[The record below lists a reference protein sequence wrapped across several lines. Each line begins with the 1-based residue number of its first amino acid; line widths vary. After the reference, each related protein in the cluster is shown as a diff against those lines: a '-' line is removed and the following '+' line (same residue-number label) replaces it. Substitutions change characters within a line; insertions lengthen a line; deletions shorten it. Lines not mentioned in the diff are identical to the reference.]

1 MPDMTTGRRKSRR
14 EAAFAL
20 YQQDLLDRDAEGAL
34 SRLST
39 ETIPGRAD
47 PYGRRLVQG
56 VLDHREEIDAL
67 LSAHLE
73 GWTLARLAPLER
85 NILRLATYEL
95 EWVPDVPPAVVM
107 SEAVTLTKRY
117 CSDEAARLVNGVLGA
132 LAAR

>member
-1 MPDMTTGRRKSRR
+1 V
-14 EAAFAL
+14 
-20 YQQDLLDRDAEGAL
+20 
-34 SRLST
+34 SRLSA
-39 ETIPGRAD
+39 ETLPGQAD

-95 EWVPDVPPAVVM
+95 EWVPDVPPAVAM
-107 SEAVTLTKRY
+107 SEAVMLTKRY

>member
-1 MPDMTTGRRKSRR
+1 MPDKTTGRRKSRR
-14 EAAFAL
+14 DAAFVL
-20 YQQDLLDRDAEGAL
+20 YQQDLLDRDVESAL
-34 SRLST
+34 SRLSA
-39 ETIPGRAD
+39 EAVPGQVD
-47 PYGRRLVQG
+47 PYGHRLVQG

-95 EWVPDVPPAVVM
+95 KWVPDVPPAVAM

>member
-1 MPDMTTGRRKSRR
+1 MATGRRKSRR
-14 EAAFAL
+14 HAVFAL
-20 YQQDLLDRDAEGAL
+20 YQRDLLDRDAESAL
-34 SRLST
+34 SRLGADAT
-39 ETIPGRAD
+39 PGETD

-56 VLDHREEIDAL
+56 VLEHMDEIDTL

-73 GWTLARLAPLER
+73 GWTLERLAPLER
-85 NILRLATYEL
+85 SILRLGTYEL
-95 EWVPDVPPAVVM
+95 EWVPDVPPAVAM